1 MGIDLTIKET
11 GSGDACEPRGLITA
25 SPSELHDIVVDPE
38 EVPAV
43 IDELPIIAVM
53 GACSEGKTTIRGAGE
68 LRLKESDRI
77 HSLVHNLQ
85 ALGVEVV
92 EHEDGLEIEGTTGP
106 LKGRIRAFGDHRI
119 AMAFG
124 VLAKLKGTHIE
135 IDDPT
140 LSDISFPGFWGL
152 LDKLTQTA

>member
-1 MGIDLTIKET
+1 
-11 GSGDACEPRGLITA
+11 
-25 SPSELHDIVVDPE
+25 
-38 EVPAV
+38 
-43 IDELPIIAVM
+43 
-53 GACSEGKTTIRGAGE
+53 
-68 LRLKESDRI
+68 
-77 HSLVHNLQ
+77 VHNLQ
-85 ALGVEVV
+85 TLGVEVV
-92 EHEDGLEIEGTTGP
+92 EHEDGLEIEGTTRP

-152 LDKLTQTA
+152 LDRLTQAT